1 MTPENKEIL
10 KKRSKSFVWRLGMM
24 IVALLIDFA
33 LQNIGLVNLPSEVT
47 TLLGLVL
54 GEVSKQL
61 NKKAALPANS

>member
-1 MTPENKEIL
+1 
-10 KKRSKSFVWRLGMM
+10 MM